1 MKHQYHNS
9 NMNLPPF
16 STADR
21 LNQMEATRKFSW
33 EVDEIWRSIIKCSN
47 TTLALL
53 YALPRCILT
62 GRTSLQFILDQ
73 GELFF
78 YVTRQF
84 FSPLGRGTP
93 RGNPTWDCTDNP
105 ILDLTEETTEAK
117 TWTWLVT
124 ETIRSHFNFLFTRV
138 FDTASNWLM
147 IKTRKRFKISLL
159 WFVKS

>member
-1 MKHQYHNS
+1 
-9 NMNLPPF
+9 MNLPPF

-21 LNQMEATRKFSW
+21 LNQMEATKKFSW
-33 EVDEIWRSIIKCSN
+33 QVDEIWRSIIKCSN

-53 YALPRCILT
+53 YTPPRCILT

-93 RGNPTWDCTDNP
+93 RGVATRDCTDNP
-105 ILDLTEETTEAK
+105 ILDFTEETTEAE
-117 TWTWLVT
+117 TRMRLVT
-124 ETIRSHFNFLFTRV
+124 ETIRSRFNFLFTRV
-138 FDTASNWLM
+138 FDTASNRLM
-147 IKTRKRFKISLL
+147 IKTRKWFKISLL

>member
-1 MKHQYHNS
+1 
-9 NMNLPPF
+9 MNLPPF

-21 LNQMEATRKFSW
+21 LNQMEATKKFSW
-33 EVDEIWRSIIKCSN
+33 QVDEIWRSIIKCSN

-53 YALPRCILT
+53 YTPPRCILT

-84 FSPLGRGTP
+84 FSPLGRGT
-93 RGNPTWDCTDNP
+93 RDCTDNP
-105 ILDLTEETTEAK
+105 ILDFTEETTEAE
-117 TWTWLVT
+117 TRMRLVT
-124 ETIRSHFNFLFTRV
+124 ETIRSRFNFLFTRV
-138 FDTASNWLM
+138 FDTASNRLM
-147 IKTRKRFKISLL
+147 IKTRKWFKISLL